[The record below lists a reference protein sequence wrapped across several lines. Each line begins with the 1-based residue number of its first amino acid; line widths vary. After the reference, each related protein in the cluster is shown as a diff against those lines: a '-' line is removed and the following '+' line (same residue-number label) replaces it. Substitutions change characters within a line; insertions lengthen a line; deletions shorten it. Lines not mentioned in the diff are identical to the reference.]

1 MIDGLPTIEESVLVK
16 IQNVR
21 DYYMEHWKEH
31 AWNEMRSFTCAKLP
45 FSKILFSY
53 DHDFIHPETRKVT
66 VRHVNVGV
74 ARCSL
79 ENFLLQANSDTVNL
93 GETIHDLHTLDPD
106 SVIEARMAV
115 DGISLPGRWHV
126 FIDKMGKVLTDE
138 ERHLGWIWTRDPADT
153 KFLEEKSQWAEE
165 FESAVGRHGA
175 IALAALQFM
184 NCKNVEVLDNPP
196 SRQQRR
202 AAQRERKPVPVTY
215 KTLLIHPLGKPRR
228 IVRDA
233 DGQVLHGVSLH
244 ICRGHFKDFREGPGL
259 GKTHVH
265 GVWWWA
271 PMVRGSSDR
280 GTVVKDYAI
289 EVE

>member
-1 MIDGLPTIEESVLVK
+1 MLTTDDTVLVK

-31 AWNEMRSFTCAKLP
+31 SWDKIRSFTCVKLP
-45 FSKILFSY
+45 FPKILFAY
-53 DHDFIHPETRKVT
+53 DHDFVHPENHTVT

-74 ARCSL
+74 KRCGL
-79 ENFLLQANSDTVNL
+79 REFLLEASADKVDV
-93 GETIHDLHTLDPD
+93 GDTIHDIHTLEPD
-106 SVIEARMAV
+106 SVIAARMAV
-115 DGISLPGRWHV
+115 DGISLPGNWHV

-138 ERHLGWIWTRDPADT
+138 ERHLGWIWTRDPKDT
-153 KFLEEKSQWAEE
+153 KLLEEKAEWAEQ
-165 FESAVGRHGA
+165 FEAAVGRHGA
-175 IALAALQFM
+175 IALAAVQFM

-202 AAQRERKPVPVTY
+202 AAERERKPVPATY

-228 IVRDA
+228 VIRHGAGEVVA
-233 DGQVLHGVSLH
+233 GVSLH

-259 GKTHVH
+259 GKAHVH
-265 GVWWWA
+265 GVWWWS
-271 PMVRGSSDR
+271 PMVRGTSER

-289 EVE
+289 EVES